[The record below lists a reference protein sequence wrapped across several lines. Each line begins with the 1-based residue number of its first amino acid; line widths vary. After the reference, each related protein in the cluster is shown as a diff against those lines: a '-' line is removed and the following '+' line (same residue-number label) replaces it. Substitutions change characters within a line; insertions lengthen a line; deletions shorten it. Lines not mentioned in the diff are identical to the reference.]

1 MVVVDALQILGST
14 ALYYLQDIGRMGLY
28 LLQTILGIF
37 RRPFR
42 FNAFIKQIKLIGAN
56 SVPVI
61 VFTGAFTGM
70 VLGLQGYYTLRK
82 FGSEGLLGS
91 AVALSLFR
99 ELGPVLTALMVT
111 GRAGSAMCAEI
122 GIMRN
127 SEQLDALECMS
138 VDPFRYLISPKF
150 LATLISVPILT
161 LIFDVVGIYGGY
173 LTGVTL
179 LGVNSGAYFHG
190 MQVSVLNQDINL
202 GIIKAFA
209 FAIIIVWVCTG
220 RGYFVH
226 VIRNA
231 GFGAEGVS
239 RVTTQAVVLSS
250 ISILVWDYLLTAI
263 LL

>member
-1 MVVVDALQILGST
+1 MFLFKMLEKIGCL
-14 ALYYLQDIGRMGLY
+14 ALYYLHDFGRMGLF
-28 LLQTILGIF
+28 LGQTLLGIF

-42 FNAFIKQIKLIGAN
+42 FNALVKQVSLIGAK
-56 SVPVI
+56 SLPVI
-61 VFTGAFTGM
+61 IFTGAFTGM

-138 VDPFRYLISPKF
+138 IDPFRYLITPKF

-161 LIFDVVGIYGGY
+161 LIFDLVGIYGGY

-179 LGVNSGAYFHG
+179 LGVNSGAYFNG
-190 MQVSVLNQDINL
+190 MEISVVNQDINL
-202 GIIKAFA
+202 GIIKSFA
-209 FAIIIVWVCTG
+209 FAILIVWVCTG

-226 VIRNA
+226 AIRNA

-239 RVTTQAVVLSS
+239 RVTTQAVVVSS
-250 ISILVWDYLLTAI
+250 ISVLVWDYLLTAI

>member
-1 MVVVDALQILGST
+1 MVVVDALQKLGSVG
-14 ALYYLQDIGRMGLY
+14 LYYMEDVGRMGLY
-28 LLQTILGIF
+28 LLQILLGIF

-42 FNAFIKQIKLIGAN
+42 FSAFIKQIKLIGAD

-82 FGSEGLLGS
+82 FGSEGMLGS

-138 VDPFRYLISPKF
+138 VDPFRYLITPKF

-161 LIFDVVGIYGGY
+161 LMFDVVGIYGGY

-209 FAIIIVWVCTG
+209 FAVIIVWICTG

-226 VIRNA
+226 AIRNA

-250 ISILVWDYLLTAI
+250 ISILVWDYLLTAV